1 MIDGDL
7 FKAMVSFPIMRA
19 EHKTE
24 RGTVGLAAEADAA
37 GTGGTAEAGTEDAG
51 TGASGTESAGTQVTA
66 AKEDEAGFPAEAEED
81 VKSLDA
87 GLKD

>member
-1 MIDGDL
+1 
-7 FKAMVSFPIMRA
+7 MRA

-24 RGTVGLAAEADAA
+24 RGTVGLEAEADAA
-37 GTGGTAEAGTEDAG
+37 GTGGTAEAGAEDAG

>member
-1 MIDGDL
+1 M
-7 FKAMVSFPIMRA
+7 
-19 EHKTE
+19 
-24 RGTVGLAAEADAA
+24 GLAAEADAA
-37 GTGGTAEAGTEDAG
+37 GTGGTAEAGAEDAGTGASGIEGAGVMTDG

>member
-1 MIDGDL
+1 MVQLVIESEYKGDL

-24 RGTVGLAAEADAA
+24 RGTVGLEAE
-37 GTGGTAEAGTEDAG
+37 
-51 TGASGTESAGTQVTA
+51 
-66 AKEDEAGFPAEAEED
+66 AEAEED
-81 VKSLDA
+81 VKSLDT